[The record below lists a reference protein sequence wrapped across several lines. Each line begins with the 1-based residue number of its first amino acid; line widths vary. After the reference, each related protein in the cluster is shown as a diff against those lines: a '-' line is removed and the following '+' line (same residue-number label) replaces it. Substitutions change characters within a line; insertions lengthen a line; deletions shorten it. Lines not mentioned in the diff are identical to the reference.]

1 MVAAIDILKEWG
13 VKQIKVICM
22 IASRK
27 GLETLAKEHPD
38 VVLTVGAIDDTLTE
52 EGIISPGLGDA
63 GDRQFHGSST
73 PK

>member
-13 VKQIKVICM
+13 VKKIKVITM
-22 IASRK
+22 IASRH
-27 GLETLAKEHPD
+27 GIETLMKEHPD

-52 EGIISPGLGDA
+52 EGYISPGLGDA
-63 GDRQFHGSST
+63 GDRQFHALSV